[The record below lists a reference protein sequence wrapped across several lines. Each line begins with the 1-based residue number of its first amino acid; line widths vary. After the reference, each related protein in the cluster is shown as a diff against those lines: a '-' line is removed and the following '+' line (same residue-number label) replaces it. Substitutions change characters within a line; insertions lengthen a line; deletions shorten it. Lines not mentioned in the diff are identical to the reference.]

1 MLLKFMRTIV
11 VSLVVALSATA
22 FADEVWDTNAGQ
34 FVYQDDVGP
43 VAVWTYG
50 TKDDPGVIYING
62 LAKVYKNRG
71 SYDGYWAK
79 FSAQTKCKTS
89 RIGYDGNMT
98 YYWGRFQLHFVDKDF
113 PSRWVADWSYCNAAP
128 QPMRVMGVPVIVEVD
143 GKAGER

>member
-1 MLLKFMRTIV
+1 MLLKFIRPIALLMLIV
-11 VSLVVALSATA
+11 FNPPA
-22 FADEVWDTNAGQ
+22 FADEVWDTNAGE

-79 FSAQTKCKTS
+79 FNAQTKCKTS
-89 RIGYDGNMT
+89 RIGYDGKMT
-98 YYWGRFQLHFVDKDF
+98 YYWGKFQLHFVDKDF
-113 PSRWVADWSYCNAAP
+113 PSRWVADWSYCNADP
-128 QPMRVMGVPVIVEVD
+128 ETTRIMGNPIVSE
-143 GKAGER
+143 